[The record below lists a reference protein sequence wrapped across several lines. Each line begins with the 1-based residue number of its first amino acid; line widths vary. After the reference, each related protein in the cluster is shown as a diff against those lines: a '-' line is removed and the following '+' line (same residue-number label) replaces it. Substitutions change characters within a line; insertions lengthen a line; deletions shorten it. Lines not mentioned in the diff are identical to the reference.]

1 MAENVR
7 AAAGQ
12 FADGGRVFVKRGGAV
27 QNVVAMDHIN
37 FFGHIVFC

>member
-27 QNVVAMDHIN
+27 QNVVAIDRVN
-37 FFGHIVFC
+37 LGHIVFC